1 MHRYPCP
8 VPPGTGG
15 CQTAAVT
22 ASSSRLDADAGL
34 AAGSWRT
41 AWTPGRA
48 RLWLTAAAAA
58 AWLPILGVPLR
69 GWLDF
74 SAFFA
79 AAQLAF
85 TPAVT
90 DLVAVTRLQVE
101 QGLPITPFVYPAGL
115 ALLYAPLSALPYG
128 MAALL
133 HAGLMLVLLLLAA
146 DTGAR
151 LVGLPRRWAILGTLA
166 WAPAAA
172 GVLSGQNTSL
182 ALLLVVIAAW
192 ALARGHDG
200 RAGLAVGL
208 VAYKPQLA
216 VPMLGLLVLR
226 GRLRALLA
234 AGIVLGLH
242 YLAGVLATGGR
253 LDWPLTWLANVSAY
267 QEADFLANGWQAI
280 SLPALGIRLELVTGL
295 PGLTLLGTLVG
306 LAIVVACLPALRR
319 LPPLDAVA
327 LAAALGLLV
336 SPHAW
341 VYDATLLLPALA
353 VIAARSAQRGWP
365 WRDRWWLAVAYAIA
379 LSWSLGGFVGLTA
392 MPLLVLG
399 VPLALVERGPF
410 RTPTVMP
417 SRVPQTSP

>member
-1 MHRYPCP
+1 VR
-8 VPPGTGG
+8 TGG

-22 ASSSRLDADAGL
+22 ATSSRLSADAGL
-34 AAGSWRT
+34 GAGSWRT
-41 AWTPGRA
+41 AWTAGRA

-58 AWLPILGVPLR
+58 AWLPVLGVPLR

-79 AAQLAF
+79 AGQLAF

-115 ALLYAPLSALPYG
+115 ALLYAPLTALPYG
-128 MAALL
+128 LAALL
-133 HAGLMLVLLLLAA
+133 HAALMLALLVLAA
-146 DTGAR
+146 DMGAR
-151 LVGLPRRWAILGTLA
+151 LVGLPRRWAVLGTLA

-192 ALARGHDG
+192 ALVRGHEG

-208 VAYKPQLA
+208 LAYKPQLA
-216 VPMLGLLVLR
+216 APMLGLLVLR
-226 GRLRALLA
+226 GRVRAVLLA
-234 AGIVLGLH
+234 VVVLGVH

-253 LDWPLTWLANVSAY
+253 IDWPLDWLATVNAY
-267 QEADFLANGWQAI
+267 QEADFQANGWQAI
-280 SLPALGIRLELVTGL
+280 SLPALGTRLELATGL
-295 PGLTLLGTLVG
+295 PALALLGTFAS
-306 LAIVVACLPALRR
+306 LAIVLACLPALRR
-319 LPPLDAVA
+319 LPLPDAVA

-353 VIAARSAQRGWP
+353 VLAARSARRGWP
-365 WRDRWWLAVAYAIA
+365 WRDRWWLALAYGIA
-379 LSWSLGGFVGLTA
+379 LGWSLGGFVGLTA
-392 MPLLVLG
+392 MPLLVLAMP
-399 VPLALVERGPF
+399 VALLERGPF
-410 RTPTVMP
+410 RTPTT
-417 SRVPQTSP
+417 VPARAPQASPGR